1 MVPSTSPA
9 DHCFKLPRF
18 HERQRKSG
26 MRNNADTLVCIAN
39 ASSIPDHM
47 GDNANTAMDANM
59 KNVWTGSN

>member
-1 MVPSTSPA
+1 
-9 DHCFKLPRF
+9 
-18 HERQRKSG
+18 